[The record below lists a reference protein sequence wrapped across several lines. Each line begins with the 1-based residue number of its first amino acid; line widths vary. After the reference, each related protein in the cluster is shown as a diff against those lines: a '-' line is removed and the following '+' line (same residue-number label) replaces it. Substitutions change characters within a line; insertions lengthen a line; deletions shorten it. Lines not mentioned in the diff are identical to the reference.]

1 MNDREK
7 LNILEE
13 MMELDEGTL
22 TPETNLSDLDEWDS
36 VTAISLIAFMEEKYG
51 KKVEGLQIR
60 KLKVISDVMKLF
72 DD

>member
-51 KKVEGLQIR
+51 KKVEGPQIR
-60 KLKVISDVMKLF
+60 RLKVISDVMKLF